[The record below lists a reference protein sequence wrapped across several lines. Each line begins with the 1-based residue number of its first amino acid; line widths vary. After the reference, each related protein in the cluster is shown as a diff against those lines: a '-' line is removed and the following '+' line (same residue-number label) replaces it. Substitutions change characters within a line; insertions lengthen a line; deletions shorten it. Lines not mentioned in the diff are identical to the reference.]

1 MNIQANVLSC
11 FVQWFLDQGADPD
24 ARCYLDL
31 TALSFA
37 VRRADRSAI
46 TLLFDRG
53 SVEKGQLVH
62 HAVKRDQDPISNLQ
76 LLVSRGASLD
86 KIQYSGHFDSWNHE
100 HFKGLDTPLHRAVE
114 LRKVDVVQ
122 YLLQMGAD

>member
-11 FVQWFLDQGADPD
+11 FVQCFLDQGADPD

-31 TALSFA
+31 TTLSFA
-37 VRRADRSAI
+37 VRRAERSAI
-46 TLLFDRG
+46 TLLLDRG
-53 SVEKGQLVH
+53 NVEKGQLVY
-62 HAVKRDQDPISNLQ
+62 HAVERDQDSISILQ

-86 KIQYSGHFDSWNHE
+86 KIQYSEHFDSSNHE
-100 HFKGLDTPLHRAVE
+100 HFEGLGTPLHRAVE
-114 LRKVDVVQ
+114 LQKVDVVQ